1 MGWSWKLSLCQFA
14 FITPEGNIQ
23 DPGGERAIC
32 SLTQLCALGAT
43 EITARKNALT
53 FDIVIPLLWV

>member
-1 MGWSWKLSLCQFA
+1 MGWSWKLSPCQFA

-23 DPGGERAIC
+23 DPGGERDIC

-43 EITARKNALT
+43 AITTRKDALT
-53 FDIVIPLLWV
+53 FDIVILLLWV